1 MAINEANHTRHV
13 IMPLNSKYPQIS
25 KMPVSIVTRNGVKK
39 QHIKVAKKAS
49 SVASWWKSVFSK
61 VNMVNDMPTIT
72 NWACQQVCIA
82 GMADMANQ

>member
-13 IMPLNSKYPQIS
+13 IMPLNSKYPHII
-25 KMPVSIVTRNGVKK
+25 MTPVIMIDCMGAKK

-61 VNMVNDMPTIT
+61 VNMVNDMPTRT

-82 GMADMANQ
+82 GMADIANQ